1 MAYNISEI
9 LALPVEEQKAIAT
22 AILEHIDIKKPNPNH
37 LTQQIET
44 MLDKRFANV
53 ESGNYKSYSLA
64 EVKQKL
70 EETLRRKLG

>member
-22 AILEHIDIKKPNPNH
+22 AILEHIDTKKTND

-53 ESGNYKSYSLA
+53 ESGNFKSYPLA

-70 EETLRRKLG
+70 EERWQNK

>member
-22 AILEHIDIKKPNPNH
+22 AILEHIDTKKTND

-53 ESGNYKSYSLA
+53 E
-64 EVKQKL
+64 
-70 EETLRRKLG
+70 